1 VRRGVG
7 DGMPDI
13 GAKLSNPHVAL
24 RWWRCCDVVNFSSG
38 WRHGGQSSTIKTMK
52 TRDLFVF
59 PNPVNEISA
68 RGVAAGVVMMSA
80 AAIATGS
87 PWVIAVIT
95 YGFFARVLTGP
106 TLSPLGQFV
115 TRVVTPRLGLT
126 PRYVPGPPKRF
137 AQGIGAVLSLAALSV
152 SVAGHVLIADLVL
165 GMLVIAAGC
174 ESLAGFCLGCTIFAG
189 LMRVGVIPSDVC
201 VRCANFSA
209 EVAVEGTH

>member
-1 VRRGVG
+1 MRGVHNC
-7 DGMPDI
+7 MRDI
-13 GAKLSNPHVAL
+13 SDKLSCPRVAL
-24 RWWRCCDVVNFSSG
+24 SWWRCCDAVKLSPD
-38 WRHGGQSSTIKTMK
+38 WRDGRRSSTIKTMK

-68 RGVAAGVVMMSA
+68 RGVAAGVVTMSA
-80 AAIATGS
+80 VAIATGS
-87 PWVIAVIT
+87 PWVIAVVT
-95 YGFFARVLTGP
+95 YGFIARVLTGP

-115 TRVVTPRLGLT
+115 TRVVTPRLGIT

-137 AQGIGAVLSLAALSV
+137 AQGIGAVLSLVALAMSMG
-152 SVAGHVLIADLVL
+152 GHVLIADVVL

-209 EVAVEGTH
+209 EVVVEGTH